1 MRLQVGN
8 FPSRLDWAARV
19 VIGGGLGFGSIG
31 LSADVLDSYLARNAL
46 EELKEL
52 LKRNR
57 MAVATAQLGPAWNL
71 EGALWER
78 SLKQAEPRLR
88 VLAELGG
95 KATFGCPNRWPKTVT
110 QAEWQWLV
118 DKFRQYADWLGRYG
132 VELVFEFLGPQVRRP
147 APGQIMYPWIM
158 GLDAALELIGRVNR
172 SNVGLILDVIHWWAG
187 GATYDDLHKVKG
199 LPMTLHVFDLPQGVD
214 PQTMADTDRV
224 LPGEGF
230 IDLARWLRI
239 LKDDGYDGDL
249 MPEVLGP
256 RAAELAE
263 ADSWEGPRL
272 VSETYGKLLQQVEA
286 GS

>member
-8 FPSRLDWAARV
+8 FPGRLDLTARV
-19 VIGGGLGFGSIG
+19 VIGGGLGFGSVG
-31 LSADVLDSYLARNAL
+31 LGADVLDSYLARNAVD
-46 EELKEL
+46 ELKEL
-52 LKRNR
+52 LKRNG
-57 MAVATAQLGPAWNL
+57 MAVATGHLGPAWNL

-78 SLKQAEPRLR
+78 ALEQAEPRLR

-95 KATFGCPNRWPKTVT
+95 KATFSCPNRWPKAVA

-118 DKFRQYADWLGRYG
+118 TKFREYADWVGRYG

-147 APGQIMYPWIM
+147 APGQLMYPWVT

-172 SNVGLILDVIHWWAG
+172 PNLGLILDVIHWWAG
-187 GATYDDLHKVKG
+187 GGTYDDLHKVKG
-199 LPMTLHVFDLPQGVD
+199 LPMTLHVFDLPAGVD

-224 LPGEGF
+224 MPGEGF
-230 IDLARWLRI
+230 IDLVRWLRI
-239 LKDDGYDGDL
+239 LKSDGYDGDV

-272 VSETYGKLLQQVEA
+272 VSEVYGKLLRQVEA